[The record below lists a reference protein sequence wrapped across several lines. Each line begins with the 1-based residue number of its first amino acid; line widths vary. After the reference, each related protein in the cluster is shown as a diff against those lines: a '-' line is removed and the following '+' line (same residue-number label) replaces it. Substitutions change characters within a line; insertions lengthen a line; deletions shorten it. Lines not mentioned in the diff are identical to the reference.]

1 MTKEIYLA
9 TGLYDN
15 KILTLNDRENLKFK
29 LIGNTYPN
37 LTYYFKAKNG
47 SNLYELKFIDN
58 MCEIERNKLTY
69 GKLKGKI
76 IAMANEV
83 VVKAI
88 EVEDLILQDLGVKI
102 KVIPEVERLKAQ
114 INEMETK
121 FCELKT
127 LCENTKNLV
136 LELYGLSEKVVK

>member
-1 MTKEIYLA
+1 MIKEIYLA

-29 LIGNTYPN
+29 LVGNTYPN

-47 SNLYELKFIDN
+47 SNLYELKFI
-58 MCEIERNKLTY
+58 

-83 VVKAI
+83 VVKEI

-102 KVIPEVERLKAQ
+102 KVIPEVESLKAQ